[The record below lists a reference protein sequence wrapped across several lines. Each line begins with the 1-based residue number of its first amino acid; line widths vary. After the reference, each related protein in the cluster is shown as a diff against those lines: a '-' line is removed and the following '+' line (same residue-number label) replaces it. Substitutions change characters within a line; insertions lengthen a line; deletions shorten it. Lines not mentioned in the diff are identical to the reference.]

1 MATETNP
8 IVVLKRVAP
17 GDRWVFANATK
28 SSLVYPS
35 LTDALEAYYQV
46 NGDTQYFIDA
56 RDGTVSVFEVKEYD
70 EPVKTFS
77 LYGED

>member
-8 IVVLKRVAP
+8 IVVLKRIPP
-17 GDRWVFANATK
+17 GDNWKFADDSDKKIYT
-28 SSLVYPS
+28 S
-35 LTDALEAYYQV
+35 LTDALEAYYQIL
-46 NGDTQYFIDA
+46 GDTQYFIDA

-70 EPVKTFS
+70 EPIKKFS